1 MINVKEDTASM
12 LQEHFDIAPE
22 ITAAL
27 FEKGIIREVEMRKV
41 LLREEYKSKVKRNGK
56 QILRHD
62 LAAKYC
68 ISVSL
73 VEKIIFK

>member
-1 MINVKEDTASM
+1 MINVKEDTARM
-12 LQEHFDIAPE
+12 LQEHFGISPE
-22 ITAAL
+22 ITARL

-56 QILRHD
+56 QVLRHD
-62 LAAKYC
+62 LASKYC